1 MVISVRTER
10 GRDGL
15 EIVKEADT
23 DEHRARLHHEAQML
37 TRAAHPGVVE
47 LTSSSAS
54 VLRLRHR
61 GTSLARLGAL
71 PPDHVTAMV
80 RSIAEVV
87 DVLHRQGV
95 AHTRIDR
102 EHVVVGDRGRP
113 RLCGFAEATDA
124 TDELRADDVAGLGRL
139 LDELLDASGDTL
151 WSPVHRGPRAVG
163 RRRKALKGFRAAAR
177 AARRDDPG
185 QRPTARQFAAAL
197 QEALPELAL
206 PIIPPTGSAR
216 DFASIPADI
225 DPTADIGWSDDDL
238 SYLTA
243 ADDEDGPGDPFAKL
257 AALTDPDP
265 TPEPQVRPAEEAA
278 TDGGTSRDEETEA
291 APATA
296 PAEPATGVGDP
307 LRPIRIRPS
316 AVDTEPL
323 PATGTR
329 RRTLILIAIVVLVI
343 GAVAGVLIARAVQ
356 PFDSGTASPA
366 PQRAALTDTTVEDT
380 VPPER
385 TTSTTAPAAPTP
397 PTYPAACTVPPV
409 PGPDVDGD
417 GCPEPVAVEGRIATV
432 GDRRVELGQDGDLAV
447 VADHDCDGIATPVLL
462 RPGSGELF
470 IFPAW
475 SLDEAVEVDAAAII
489 PDATGI
495 DTRSEPCPSVVV
507 TDSAD
512 DEHIVAGPGT

>member
-23 DEHRARLHHEAQML
+23 DVHRVRLRHEAQML

-47 LTSSSAS
+47 LTSSSSS

-71 PPDHVTAMV
+71 PPDHVAAMV
-80 RSIAEVV
+80 RSVAEVV

-113 RLCGFAEATDA
+113 RLCGFAEATNA
-124 TDELRADDVAGLGRL
+124 TDELRAEDVAGLGRL
-139 LDELLDASGDTL
+139 LDELLDASGETL
-151 WSPVHRGPRAVG
+151 WSPVHRGPRAAG

-177 AARRDDPG
+177 AAQRDDPG
-185 QRPTARQFAAAL
+185 QRPTARQFATAL
-197 QEALPELAL
+197 QQALPDLAL
-206 PIIPPTGSAR
+206 PIIPTTGSAR
-216 DFASIPADI
+216 DFASLPADI

-243 ADDEDGPGDPFAKL
+243 ADDDDDGPGDPFAKL
-257 AALTDPDP
+257 AALTDRDP
-265 TPEPQVRPAEEAA
+265 TPEPRARPDGQPATDQGSARADDAA
-278 TDGGTSRDEETEA
+278 T
-291 APATA
+291 
-296 PAEPATGVGDP
+296 PAEPAGDP
-307 LRPIRIRPS
+307 LQPIRIRPS
-316 AVDTEPL
+316 TAEAEPP

-329 RRTLILIAIVVLVI
+329 RRTLVLIAIVVLVI

-356 PFDSGTASPA
+356 PFDSDAPA
-366 PQRAALTDTTVEDT
+366 AAPTRAALTDAAVENT
-380 VPPER
+380 VPAER
-385 TTSTTAPAAPTP
+385 TTSTTSAPASPTP
-397 PTYPAACTVPPV
+397 PEHPDGCTVPPV
-409 PGPDVDGD
+409 PGPDIDGD
-417 GCPEPVAVEGRIATV
+417 GCPEPVTVEGRIATV

-447 VADHDCDGIATPVLL
+447 VADHDCDGVATPVLL

-470 IFPAW
+470 VFTAW
-475 SLDEAVEVDAAAII
+475 SLDEAVEVDATDVV

-495 DTRSEPCPSVVV
+495 ATRSEPCPTVVV
-507 TDSAD
+507 TDSAGA
-512 DEHIVAGPGT
+512 EHVVASPET